1 MGTQRKFRPSCLMNV
16 VLEERMVLNGS
27 STQLATSVLLQGLN
41 GPARAFR
48 PHTHASVSALVDLAY
63 QSFQHDYQSVRATYL
78 ASVQN
83 RTAGAADTMAFGTY
97 TTQRVNLLAQQV
109 TNSLLLYSQST
120 TRGHRQDNPVPLI
133 IARINGASTAD
144 SKATPRQL
152 SNLKMNLM
160 SSIPDP
166 TASPTTIAI
175 DTIAQDNAIEAS
187 HVATLNGVTIVR
199 NGNFGNGSSNHK
211 KH

>member
-1 MGTQRKFRPSCLMNV
+1 MGTHRKFRPSCLMNV

-27 STQLATSVLLQGLN
+27 STQLATPVLLQGLN
-41 GPARAFR
+41 GPARPFR
-48 PHTHASVSALVDLAY
+48 PHTHAPVSALVDLAY
-63 QSFQHDYQSVRATYL
+63 QSFQQDYQSVRATYL

-83 RTAGAADTMAFGTY
+83 RTALTTDMVAFGTY

-109 TNSLLLYSQST
+109 TNSLLLYSQGT

-133 IARINGASTAD
+133 IARINGTATD
-144 SKATPRQL
+144 TRATPRQT
-152 SNLKMNLM
+152 SNLRMNLM
-160 SSIPDP
+160 TSIPDP

-187 HVATLNGVTIVR
+187 RVATLNGVTIVR
-199 NGNFGNGSSNHK
+199 NGNFGNGSSSR

>member
-1 MGTQRKFRPSCLMNV
+1 MNV

-63 QSFQHDYQSVRATYL
+63 QTFQQDYQSVRATYL

-83 RTAGAADTMAFGTY
+83 RTASTADMMAFATY

-133 IARINGASTAD
+133 IARINGGVSG
-144 SKATPRQL
+144 ATPRQSGSL
-152 SNLKMNLM
+152 SSNLM
-160 SSIPDP
+160 SSIPAP
-166 TASPTTIAI
+166 TASPTTIAL

-187 HVATLNGVTIVR
+187 HVGTLNGVTIVR
-199 NGNFGNGSSNHK
+199 NGNFGNGSSSHK
-211 KH
+211 H